1 MLRETQA
8 EATVFVVDDDAAVC
22 RALELLMRS
31 VGLRAETYPS
41 AEDFLEVFDS
51 ERPGC
56 LLLDLRMPGM
66 SGMDLQQYLAERG
79 SALPVI
85 VLTGHAEV
93 PVAVQMM
100 KAGAADFIEKPFQD
114 QLLIDRVHECLAHDA
129 RQRERARV
137 VGTIDARLSRLS
149 PREQQVVEGV
159 MAGKPSK
166 EIASELGISPKT
178 VDVHRARVMDK
189 VGVGSLAELVRLV
202 LQARGQ
208 S

>member
-41 AEDFLEVFDS
+41 AEDFLEVFDA

-66 SGMDLQQYLAERG
+66 SGIDLQQQLAERG

-129 RQRERARV
+129 RQREQARMAE
-137 VGTIDARLSRLS
+137 TIDARLSRLS
-149 PREQQVVEGV
+149 PREHQVVEGV

-166 EIASELGISPKT
+166 AIASELGISPKT

-202 LQARGQ
+202 LRARGR

>member
-1 MLRETQA
+1 MLRETQP
-8 EATVFVVDDDAAVC
+8 EATVFVVDDDEAVC

-41 AEDFLEVFDS
+41 AEHFLDAFDAQ
-51 ERPGC
+51 RPGC

-66 SGMDLQQYLAERG
+66 SGMDLQQRLVERG

-93 PVAVQMM
+93 PIAVQMM

-114 QLLIDRVHECLAHDA
+114 QLLIDRVHECLSHDA
-129 RQRERARV
+129 RQREQARMAE
-137 VGTIDARLSRLS
+137 TMDARLSRLS

-166 EIASELGISPKT
+166 AIASELGISPKT

>member
-66 SGMDLQQYLAERG
+66 SGMDLQQYL
-79 SALPVI
+79 
-85 VLTGHAEV
+85 AEV